1 MFQSTH
7 PHGVRPVEILYVQGG
22 ERFQSTHPH
31 GVRPPYSIHYDF
43 LLPVSIHAPTRGA
56 TGRYL
61 PSGNIQL
68 SFNPRTHTRCDSAPP
83 IPRYRKTGFNPRTHT
98 RCDFSL
104 MIFSA
109 SICVSIHAP
118 TRGATGF
125 TAHKLGLGSV
135 SIHAPTRGAT
145 GKVTSCG
152 ILYSVSIHAPTRG
165 ATIATFI
172 FSRYI
177 MSVSI
182 HAPTRGATGTLSV
195 SPYATG
201 SFQSTHPHEVRLR
214 ASVFIVRLRIVS
226 IHAPTRGATFRR
238 DVPTCPYGVSIHAP
252 TRGATRLILI
262 SILGTRSF
270 NPRTHTRCD
279 HLPPYNRWLC

>member
-145 GKVTSCG
+145 ESKR
-152 ILYSVSIHAPTRG
+152 LYSEI
-165 ATIATFI
+165 
-172 FSRYI
+172 
-177 MSVSI
+177 
-182 HAPTRGATGTLSV
+182 
-195 SPYATG
+195 
-201 SFQSTHPHEVRLR
+201 E
-214 ASVFIVRLRIVS
+214 
-226 IHAPTRGATFRR
+226 
-238 DVPTCPYGVSIHAP
+238 D
-252 TRGATRLILI
+252 
-262 SILGTRSF
+262 SF

-279 HLPPYNRWLC
+279 FSPRCTNVPVWSFNPRTHTRCDKTYIDKHPWDKEFQSTHPHEVRPSTSV

>member
-118 TRGATGF
+118 TRGATG
-125 TAHKLGLGSV
+125 
-135 SIHAPTRGAT
+135 
-145 GKVTSCG
+145 KVTSCG

-165 ATIATFI
+165 ATWSTVPLLAI
-172 FSRYI
+172 SE
-177 MSVSI
+177 VSI
-182 HAPTRGATGTLSV
+182 HAPTRGATLRQPMSL
-195 SPYATG
+195 PLYA
-201 SFQSTHPHEVRLR
+201 
-214 ASVFIVRLRIVS
+214 
-226 IHAPTRGATFRR
+226 
-238 DVPTCPYGVSIHAP
+238 
-252 TRGATRLILI
+252 
-262 SILGTRSF
+262 
-270 NPRTHTRCD
+270 
-279 HLPPYNRWLC
+279 

>member
-118 TRGATGF
+118 TRGATG
-125 TAHKLGLGSV
+125 
-135 SIHAPTRGAT
+135 
-145 GKVTSCG
+145 
-152 ILYSVSIHAPTRG
+152 
-165 ATIATFI
+165 
-172 FSRYI
+172 
-177 MSVSI
+177 
-182 HAPTRGATGTLSV
+182 TLSV

>member
-165 ATIATFI
+165 ATWSTVPLLAI
-172 FSRYI
+172 SE
-177 MSVSI
+177 VSI
-182 HAPTRGATGTLSV
+182 HAPTRGATPCKGCCFVMT
-195 SPYATG
+195 Y
-201 SFQSTHPHEVRLR
+201 
-214 ASVFIVRLRIVS
+214 VS
-226 IHAPTRGATFRR
+226 IHAPTRGATK
-238 DVPTCPYGVSIHAP
+238 G
-252 TRGATRLILI
+252 I
-262 SILGTRSF
+262 S
-270 NPRTHTRCD
+270 
-279 HLPPYNRWLC
+279 

>member
-1 MFQSTH
+1 MC
-7 PHGVRPVEILYVQGG
+7 
-22 ERFQSTHPH
+22 
-31 GVRPPYSIHYDF
+31 
-43 LLPVSIHAPTRGA
+43 
-56 TGRYL
+56 
-61 PSGNIQL
+61 
-68 SFNPRTHTRCDSAPP
+68 FNPRTHTRCDLVDRTT
-83 IPRYRKTGFNPRTHT
+83 PRNQRGFNPRTHT
-98 RCDFSL
+98 RCD
-104 MIFSA
+104 
-109 SICVSIHAP
+109 
-118 TRGATGF
+118 AT
-125 TAHKLGLGSV
+125 T
-135 SIHAPTRGAT
+135 TN
-145 GKVTSCG
+145 VTPFVC
-152 ILYSVSIHAPTRG
+152 LVSIHAPTRG

>member
-68 SFNPRTHTRCDSAPP
+68 SFNPRTHTRCD
-83 IPRYRKTGFNPRTHT
+83 
-98 RCDFSL
+98 FSL

-165 ATIATFI
+165 ATWSTVPLLAI
-172 FSRYI
+172 SE
-177 MSVSI
+177 VSI
-182 HAPTRGATGTLSV
+182 HAPTRGATLRQPMSL
-195 SPYATG
+195 PLYA
-201 SFQSTHPHEVRLR
+201 
-214 ASVFIVRLRIVS
+214 
-226 IHAPTRGATFRR
+226 
-238 DVPTCPYGVSIHAP
+238 
-252 TRGATRLILI
+252 
-262 SILGTRSF
+262 
-270 NPRTHTRCD
+270 
-279 HLPPYNRWLC
+279 